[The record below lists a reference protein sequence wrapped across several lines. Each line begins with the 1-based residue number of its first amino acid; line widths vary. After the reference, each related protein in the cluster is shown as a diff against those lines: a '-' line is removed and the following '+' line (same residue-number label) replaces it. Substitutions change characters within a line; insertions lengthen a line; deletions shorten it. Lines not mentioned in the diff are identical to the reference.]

1 MAYFDWTPVE
11 KLARAMSFAWQEG
24 RHLYICGNG
33 GSAANAIH
41 LANDYLYGIS
51 REDGIGMR
59 VTALTA
65 NPSVITCL
73 ANDEA
78 YDKIFSA
85 QLKVLANPGDLL
97 LALSGSGNSPNIVDA
112 LRMGNELDMRTFAI
126 LGFSGGIC
134 KRLAGTAIHFPVSD
148 MQVSEDLQQIV
159 GHMLMKY
166 LAEYREPARL
176 TLSEIFG

>member
-1 MAYFDWTPVE
+1 MAYFDWSPVE
-11 KLARAMSFAWQEG
+11 KLARAMSFAWKEG

-51 REDGIGMR
+51 KEDGFGMR

-65 NPSVITCL
+65 NQSVLTCL
-73 ANDEA
+73 ANDIA
-78 YDKIFSA
+78 YDQIFSA

-97 LALSGSGNSPNIVDA
+97 LVLSGSGNSPNIVGA
-112 LRMGNELDMRTFAI
+112 LRMGNEMDMKTFAI

-148 MQVSEDLQQIV
+148 MQISEDLQQIV

-166 LAEYREPARL
+166 LADCREPAQPTFAENL
-176 TLSEIFG
+176 V